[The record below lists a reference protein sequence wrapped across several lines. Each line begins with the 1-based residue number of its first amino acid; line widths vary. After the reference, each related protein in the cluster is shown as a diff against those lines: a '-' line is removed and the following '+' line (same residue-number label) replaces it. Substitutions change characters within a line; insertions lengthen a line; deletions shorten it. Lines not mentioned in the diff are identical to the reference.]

1 MNTNIHDSSFVHK
14 KANIAENVSVGPFS
28 VIGPNV
34 KIGKNCIIH
43 SHVVI
48 DGYTTI
54 GAGNE
59 IYPFCVIGSTPQ
71 HMKYNG
77 EMSELV
83 IGDYNIMREHVTIH
97 PGTEVGIKK
106 TIVGNNGFFMVGSH
120 VAHDCIVGNNVVFVN
135 NAVIG
140 GHVEIADF
148 VYLGGHSAVHQF
160 CRIGKHAIIG
170 AGTTIDGDVI
180 PFSSVVGSRGFLS
193 GLNLVGLKRRSF
205 SKEEIKT
212 LRNVYRLL
220 FAPEGTFV
228 ERLSE
233 VKEAYKEN
241 LIIKDILE
249 FLSNNSNRPLVQPR
263 MDRFQ

>member
-1 MNTNIHDSSFVHK
+1 MTLNIHISSCVHK
-14 KANIAENVSVGPFS
+14 DSKIDESVRIGPYS

-54 GAGNE
+54 GSENE

-71 HMKYNG
+71 HMKYGG
-77 EMSELV
+77 EMSELI
-83 IGDYNIMREHVTIH
+83 IGDNNIMREHVTMH

-106 TIVGNNGFFMVGSH
+106 TVVGNNGFFMVGSH
-120 VAHDCIVGNNVVFVN
+120 VAHDCVVGNNVVFVN

-140 GHVEIADF
+140 GHVEISDF
-148 VYLGGHSAVHQF
+148 VYLGGHSAIHQY

-205 SKEEIKT
+205 TKDEIKT

-220 FAPEGTFV
+220 FAPEGTFL

-233 VKEAYKEN
+233 VKDLYREN
-241 LIIKDILE
+241 LIIKDILN

>member
-1 MNTNIHDSSFVHK
+1 MNSNFHDSSFVHK
-14 KANIAENVSVGPFS
+14 EANIDKNVSVGPFS

-220 FAPEGTFV
+220 FAPEGTFL
-228 ERLSE
+228 ERLFE

>member
-1 MNTNIHDSSFVHK
+1 MNMIEKSSIIHTNS
-14 KANIAENVSVGPFS
+14 NIGENVSVGHFS
-28 VIGPNV
+28 VVGPNV

-48 DGYTTI
+48 GGDTTI
-54 GAGNE
+54 GSGNI
-59 IYPFCVIGSTPQ
+59 IYPFSVIGSKPQ
-71 HMKYNG
+71 HLKYDG
-77 EMSELV
+77 EKSKLI
-83 IGDYNIMREHVTIH
+83 IGNNNIIREHVTMH
-97 PGTEVGIKK
+97 PGTEIGIKK
-106 TIVGNNGFFMVGSH
+106 TVVGNNGFFMVGSH

-140 GHVEIADF
+140 GHVEISDF

-180 PFSSVVGSRGFLS
+180 PFTSVVGSRGTLS

-205 SKEEIKT
+205 SKEQIKT
-212 LRNVYRLL
+212 LRNAYRLL

-233 VKEAYKEN
+233 VKDLYRDN
-241 LIIKDILE
+241 DLINEILI
-249 FLSNNSNRPLVQPR
+249 FLEHNSNRSLVQPR
-263 MDRFQ
+263 MDRF

>member
-1 MNTNIHDSSFVHK
+1 MSKRVHSTAVIHKSAKIGD
-14 KANIAENVSVGPFS
+14 NVIIGPFS

-34 KIGKNCIIH
+34 TIGNNTRIH

-48 DGYTTI
+48 DGYTKI
-54 GAGNE
+54 GVKNQ
-59 IYPFCVIGSTPQ
+59 IYSFSVIGSNPQ
-71 HMKYNG
+71 HLKFSG
-77 EMSELV
+77 EITDLI
-83 IGDYNIMREHVTIH
+83 IGDNNVIREHVTIH
-97 PGTEVGIKK
+97 PGTDVGTKK
-106 TIVGNNGFFMVGSH
+106 TIIGNNGFFMVGSH

-140 GHVEIADF
+140 GHVEISDF
-148 VYLGGHSAVHQF
+148 VYLGGQSAIHQF

-180 PFSSVVGSRGFLS
+180 PFTSVVGSRGYLS

-212 LRNVYRLL
+212 LRYVYRLL
-220 FAPEGTFV
+220 FAPEGTFN

-233 VKEAYKEN
+233 VKESYN
-241 LIIKDILE
+241 DNILIMEILN
-249 FLSNNSNRPLVQPR
+249 FLSNNSNRPLVHPKT
-263 MDRFQ
+263 DKF

>member
-1 MNTNIHDSSFVHK
+1 MTSNVHNSSYVHEEALIGK
-14 KANIAENVSVGPFS
+14 NVTIGPYS

-34 KIGKNCIIH
+34 KIGNNCIIH
-43 SHVVI
+43 SHVVV
-48 DGYTTI
+48 DGHTSI
-54 GAGNE
+54 GSGNE
-59 IYPFCVIGSTPQ
+59 IYPFCVIGSSPQ
-71 HMKYNG
+71 HMKYSG
-77 EMSELV
+77 ELSELL
-83 IGDYNIMREHVTIH
+83 IGDNNTMREHVTMH
-97 PGTEVGIKK
+97 PGTQVGIKK

-140 GHVEIADF
+140 GHVEISDF
-148 VYLGGHSAVHQF
+148 VYLGGHSAVHQY

-180 PFSSVVGSRGFLS
+180 PFSSVVGGRGFLS

-205 SKEEIKT
+205 SKDEIKT

-220 FAPEGTFV
+220 FAPEGTFL

-233 VKEAYKEN
+233 VKELYKEN
-241 LIIKDILE
+241 LLIKEILE
-249 FLSNNSNRPLVQPR
+249 FLSNNSTRPLVQPR
-263 MDRFQ
+263 MDRF

>member
-1 MNTNIHDSSFVHK
+1 MSEKIHSTAIIHS
-14 KANIAENVSVGPFS
+14 KAKISQNVSVGPYS

-34 KIGKNCIIH
+34 KIENNTIIH

-48 DGYTTI
+48 DGHTKI
-54 GAGNE
+54 GADNQ
-59 IYPFCVIGSTPQ
+59 IYPFSVIGSNPQ
-71 HMKYNG
+71 HLKFSG
-77 EMSELV
+77 EITELI
-83 IGDYNIMREHVTIH
+83 IGNNNIIREHVTIH
-97 PGTEVGIKK
+97 PGTDLGAKK
-106 TIVGNNGFFMVGSH
+106 TIIGDNGFFMVGCH

-140 GHVEIADF
+140 GHVEISDF
-148 VYLGGHSAVHQF
+148 VYLGGQSAVHQF

-180 PFSSVVGSRGFLS
+180 PFTSVVGSRGFLS

-205 SKEEIKT
+205 SKNEIKT

-220 FAPEGTFV
+220 FAPEGTFN

-233 VKEAYKEN
+233 VKESYSNNLLIKE
-241 LIIKDILE
+241 ILS
-249 FLSNNSNRPLVQPR
+249 FLSNNANRPLVHPK
-263 MDRFQ
+263 MDKFQ